1 MSIGGSFWRGGRSGR
16 EQFLV
21 SGELACWRG
30 RGGCDIMKKS
40 KVTR

>member
-21 SGELACWRG
+21 SGEVRVGA
-30 RGGCDIMKKS
+30 GGGL
-40 KVTR
+40 